1 MLYLDRFTIPTRLDE
16 DDFILNYPPQLEM
29 QCYGHNNIYPFKLF
43 PQKQLSRI
51 DFTPLTI
58 LAGSNG
64 SGKSTLLNLLAEKLR
79 LRRSSPWNSTPFV
92 EPYLARCRAKL
103 ADDRPIPEA
112 SRIITSDDVFDYM
125 LDLRAINEGVAGRRE
140 SLFAEYDRFSA
151 PGSTEQSTFQLSS
164 LEDYDELK
172 RRNEARHSTKS
183 AYTARRMRR
192 TELKSGSNGENAFF
206 YFTQQITQNALYLLD
221 EPENSLAPARQ
232 LELAQFITDSVR
244 FYGCQF
250 IISTHS
256 PFLLAM
262 QGAKIYDLDSCPVTT
277 CRWTELEHV
286 RIYHDFFAAR
296 SGEFDR

>member
-1 MLYLDRFTIPTRLDE
+1 MQYLDSFTLPTLRQE

-29 QCYGHNNIYPFKLF
+29 QCYGHNNVYPFKLF
-43 PQKQLSRI
+43 PQKQLNRLE
-51 DFTPLTI
+51 FTPLTV

-64 SGKSTLLNLLAEKLR
+64 SGKSTLLNLLAEKLK

-103 ADDRPIPEA
+103 TDDRPLPDA

-140 SLFAEYDRFSA
+140 ALFDEYDRFRPS
-151 PGSTEQSTFQLSS
+151 GSTEQASFRLSS
-164 LEDYDELK
+164 LDDYDELK
-172 RRNEARHSTKS
+172 QRNAARHLTKS
-183 AYTARRMRR
+183 AYTARRMRG
-192 TELKSGSNGENAFF
+192 TEIKSGSNGENAYY

-232 LELAQFITDSVR
+232 LELAQFIVDSVR

-250 IISTHS
+250 VISTHS

-262 QGAKIYDLDSCPVTT
+262 QGAKVYDLDAAPVAVR
-277 CRWTELEHV
+277 RWTELEHV
-286 RIYHDFFAAR
+286 RMYHDFFAAHQD
-296 SGEFDR
+296 EFK

>member
-1 MLYLDRFTIPTRLDE
+1 MQYLDRFTLPSRLDE
-16 DDFILNYPPQLEM
+16 DEFILKYPPQLEM
-29 QCYGHNNIYPFKLF
+29 QCYGHNNVYPFKLF

-58 LAGSNG
+58 FAGSNG
-64 SGKSTLLNLLAEKLR
+64 SGKSTLLNLIAEKLK

-92 EPYLARCRAKL
+92 EPYLVRCRAHL
-103 ADDRPIPEA
+103 TDERSLLPDH

-125 LDLRAINEGVAGRRE
+125 LDLRAINAGIADRRE

-151 PGSTEQSTFQLSS
+151 PGSTERSSFQLSS
-164 LEDYDELK
+164 LDDYDELK
-172 RRNEARHSTKS
+172 ARNAARHSTKS
-183 AYTARRMRR
+183 AYTARRMRH
-192 TELKSGSNGENAFF
+192 TELKSGSNGENAYF

-232 LELAQFITDSVR
+232 LELAQFIVDSVR

-250 IISTHS
+250 VISTHS

-262 QGAKIYDLDSCPVTT
+262 QGAKIYNLDACPVDT
-277 CRWTELEHV
+277 CRWTDLDHV
-286 RIYHDFFAAR
+286 RAYHDFFAAHD
-296 SGEFDR
+296 GEF